1 MNGQLT
7 SEEGLEGWER
17 FWRNTQ
23 VLRFEIGPNGEK
35 RAIRSDEP
43 RRMPKHDYFDFR
55 KRKKR
60 KK

>member
-23 VLRFEIGPNGEK
+23 VLRFVIGPNGEK
-35 RAIRSDEP
+35 QAVRSDEP

-60 KK
+60 KR